1 MSSTSDF
8 LFSGSVPASFTS
20 TTTNDPNQPPWFQA
34 AIQALITQGSAIAGQ
49 NYNPSPFPSVAP
61 LDPLQQEA
69 MAEAPGIT
77 QPNQNIINQGASNI
91 QNVENHPFNQQAYND
106 FLAPELT
113 GANSEISSL
122 QNLATQNL
130 TENILPSVNNGLIG
144 NGIFGNASANGI
156 DSPTTVQDQRA
167 IQNANTSLLQAEG
180 GVLNNAYNSASTA
193 AQNANSQAIQGGAA
207 QGSLGATGEQVGL
220 QGAGVLS
227 ALGSIGQNE
236 VQNNYNAA
244 NNSFQAQNQYPLQML
259 DMLSGLIHG
268 YEPTIGN
275 TAYSTGAMP
284 QNGVAS
290 VGSTSGAQG
299 ALTALS
305 GLASV

>member
-8 LFSGSVPASFTS
+8 LFQGSTPASFTS
-20 TTTNDPNQPPWFQA
+20 TTTNDPNMPPWWQSA
-34 AIQALITQGSAIAGQ
+34 VQALITQGSSIAGQ
-49 NYNPSPFPSVAP
+49 PYNPSPFPSVAP
-61 LDPLQQEA
+61 LDPLQQQA
-69 MAEAPGIT
+69 MDEAPNIT
-77 QPNQNIINQGASNI
+77 QPNQDIINQGASNI
-91 QNVENHPFNQQAYND
+91 QNVENNPFNQQAYND

-144 NGIFGNASANGI
+144 NGIFGTASANGI

-167 IQNANTSLLQAEG
+167 IQNANTSLLQSEG
-180 GVLNNAYNSASTA
+180 GVLNNAYNSAATA

-220 QGAGVLS
+220 QGVGALS
-227 ALGSIGQNE
+227 ALGSIGQNQ
-236 VQNNYNAA
+236 VQNNFNAA

-268 YEPTIGN
+268 YQPTVGS
-275 TAYSTGAMP
+275 TSYSTGAQPSGVP
-284 QNGVAS
+284 Q
-290 VGSTSGAQG
+290 VGATSGATGALG
-299 ALTALS
+299 ALTS
-305 GLASV
+305 LASI